1 MLPPEAKT
9 YFDSLSSAGNADAW
23 SALARK
29 QKEFERDEIARGRAL
44 AGAGFAAGLAG
55 LYAES
60 LTERARAIVEALKT
74 VHQSF
79 NSPLDEGVDAQ
90 LQDWGASA
98 LGGAYQALEGGYVRY
113 LQSFQIDPAH
123 ASGFNHTY
131 ALTQVTVA
139 HLPRR
144 YLWEMRNVP
153 TKRPQ
158 PPVAAL
164 AAPSVVNNFNAPVGA
179 VQTGPG
185 STAHVQQQ
193 WINGERSELRA
204 ALVALREALERAP
217 DVEPEARR
225 ELIVDVDSATTELQK
240 EHPNK
245 GRLLR
250 WLGGVGTVVGTIG
263 SVQPAYEAV
272 KALARALGLPM

>member
-9 YFDSLSSAGNADAW
+9 YFDSLSSAANADAW
-23 SALARK
+23 SVLARK
-29 QKEFERDEIARGRAL
+29 QQEFERDERLRGRAL
-44 AGAGFAAGLAG
+44 AGASFAARLAD
-55 LYAES
+55 LYADS
-60 LTERARAIVEALKT
+60 LNERARAIVETLKT

-79 NSPLDEGVDAQ
+79 NSPLDEAVDAQ

-98 LGGAYQALEGGYVRY
+98 IADAFQALEGGYVRH
-113 LQSFQIDPAH
+113 LQRFQIDPAN
-123 ASGFNHTY
+123 ASGFSHTY
-131 ALTQVTVA
+131 ALAQVTVA
-139 HLPRR
+139 NLPRH

-158 PPVAAL
+158 PPPAGLTV
-164 AAPSVVNNFNAPVGA
+164 PPVVNNFNSPVGA

-193 WINGERSELRA
+193 RINGETSELQA

-225 ELIVDVDSATTELQK
+225 ELIVDVDGATSELQK
-240 EHPNK
+240 QRPNRRK
-245 GRLLR
+245 LLR
-250 WLGGVGTVVGTIG
+250 SLGGIGTVAGAIG
-263 SVQPAYEAV
+263 SVQPAYEAA
-272 KALARALGLPM
+272 KALARALGLPL